1 MFVRRLPLQGHRTFL
16 LSWTQERSSITA
28 SRDIFRCSLDGEQR
42 LCELLSVNCSQNFSL
57 PFIFVCSEV
66 LASEAILN
74 IPTRA
79 DWKECKQSREEEEE
93 CCKELRDQFQPYD
106 FAWDD

>member
-1 MFVRRLPLQGHRTFL
+1 MLKFYFITL
-16 LSWTQERSSITA
+16 TQKQHYSCR
-28 SRDIFRCSLDGEQR
+28 
-42 LCELLSVNCSQNFSL
+42 
-57 PFIFVCSEV
+57 EV
-66 LASEAILN
+66 LASEAVLN

-93 CCKELRDQFQPYD
+93 NCKHLRDDFQPYD

>member
-1 MFVRRLPLQGHRTFL
+1 MTHCCLYRKHEMSLNAGKLFPEFL
-16 LSWTQERSSITA
+16 IHLS
-28 SRDIFRCSLDGEQR
+28 
-42 LCELLSVNCSQNFSL
+42 
-57 PFIFVCSEV
+57 FVCSEV

-79 DWKECKQSREEEEE
+79 DWKECKQSREEEDE
-93 CCKELRDQFQPYD
+93 CCKGLRDEFQPYD

>member
-1 MFVRRLPLQGHRTFL
+1 MFETFFGKVVWAFVSKL
-16 LSWTQERSSITA
+16 FPEFLIV
-28 SRDIFRCSLDGEQR
+28 FY
-42 LCELLSVNCSQNFSL
+42 
-57 PFIFVCSEV
+57 FVCSEV

-93 CCKELRDQFQPYD
+93 CCKELRDEFQPYD

>member
-1 MFVRRLPLQGHRTFL
+1 MAQEKSFNVSQLFPEFL
-16 LSWTQERSSITA
+16 INLS
-28 SRDIFRCSLDGEQR
+28 
-42 LCELLSVNCSQNFSL
+42 
-57 PFIFVCSEV
+57 FVCSEV

-93 CCKELRDQFQPYD
+93 CCKELRNEFQPYD